1 MNRNWT
7 GKLQV
12 TLLFLKK
19 RFPQRCFSVNFTK
32 FLRTSFDRT
41 SRDNC
46 FLSLFLNFSEHLFYK
61 APLRNCLFH
70 VQVAVFQAADA
81 VKNSFTGAIQAFYTR
96 TRSSHSKAFINL
108 KSLKIICEEV
118 NSWWSCEMPTCKLT
132 KKTLLHILLHIFC
145 LHFLRMDHDYFFRRG
160 FKSVREKFLSE
171 NISNK

>member
-1 MNRNWT
+1 MLLYISKYKGWKKKNVSYSFYCNKFQFIWQKPYSTWRKLTSMNRNWT

-12 TLLFLKK
+12 TLLLLKK

-96 TRSSHSKAFINL
+96 TRNSHSKAFIYL
-108 KSLKIICEEV
+108 KFLKIIC
-118 NSWWSCEMPTCKLT
+118 
-132 KKTLLHILLHIFC
+132 
-145 LHFLRMDHDYFFRRG
+145 
-160 FKSVREKFLSE
+160 
-171 NISNK
+171 